1 MGKADKKMTPLRQYI
16 GLFSGLMA
24 ILLILSGCAG
34 WGQRLESPRITLA
47 NFNVQEIKIFES
59 VFTIEMRVFNTNDIP
74 MEIKGLNCDLELN
87 GKRLA
92 TGVSNV
98 EINIPSY
105 ETALVPMTLYSSVL
119 DVLTVLRKLAK
130 NEKLEYKLTGRI
142 KLGKGTM
149 PSTIP
154 VKQKGSSNIGRFHH
168 PAKGHSG
175 FRRFP
180 YGSHMRIWKYS
191 APSPINNF
199 LQ

>member
-59 VFTIEMRVFNTNDIP
+59 VFTIEMRVFNTNDTP

-92 TGVSNV
+92 TGVANV
-98 EINIPSY
+98 KINIPSY
-105 ETALVPMTLYSSVL
+105 ETALIPITLYSSVL
-119 DVLTVLRKLAK
+119 DVMRVLRGLAK
-130 NEKLEYKLTGRI
+130 NDNLEYKLTGHLR
-142 KLGKGTM
+142 LGKGTM

-154 VKQKGSSNIGRFHH
+154 FKSTGEL
-168 PAKGHSG
+168 P
-175 FRRFP
+175 
-180 YGSHMRIWKYS
+180 
-191 APSPINNF
+191 
-199 LQ
+199 LQEFVVPNTG